1 MCFRFYKS
9 SSLPGLTDAGPTFTG
24 CSVLSSIA
32 APSLGTRGWGP
43 GRPASCSLAAPPSTP
58 PLSGPGRDS
67 EGSPGRGTP
76 ALRAPAIRPL
86 PPGQAAPVWTVPR
99 GCFAVFHNL
108 PACRGDWEGLW
119 EAGPPAMDRGRLL
132 RGGKGDA
139 KEDAFPPL
147 PQLFPHRAAPTPT
160 GWSLCLS
167 APASQAPCPRVVCWS
182 SSQHSG
188 KRFTRSRTRVL

>member
-1 MCFRFYKS
+1 MR
-9 SSLPGLTDAGPTFTG
+9 
-24 CSVLSSIA
+24 
-32 APSLGTRGWGP
+32 
-43 GRPASCSLAAPPSTP
+43 APPSLAVLFSAP
-58 PLSGPGRDS
+58 SQPLPGDTRVGARS
-67 EGSPGRGTP
+67 SRILLLGSSSQHPAPLRAWTGLRGKPRPLCRGTP

-139 KEDAFPPL
+139 KEDMFPPL

-182 SSQHSG
+182 SSQQSG